1 LNKWLKKFLHEKL
14 IKKIKGKKKRPY
26 YIADFE
32 NASYKNKKKLYALE
46 QFYKT
51 GFLNHLMEMDAKTV
65 VIFGSFARADWHT
78 NSDIDIFILG
88 DAKEFQQA
96 FYEKK
101 LGRVLQLF
109 IYKNKRSIQKG
120 LLKSIS
126 EGYTVKGNLNA

>member
-1 LNKWLKKFLHEKL
+1 
-14 IKKIKGKKKRPY
+14 
-26 YIADFE
+26 
-32 NASYKNKKKLYALE
+32 
-46 QFYKT
+46 
-51 GFLNHLMEMDAKTV
+51 MEMDAKTV